1 MVKKALIKKIDDNV
15 ATVLE
20 NVNKG
25 EIIKIVY
32 GSNEVIEKI
41 EALDNIPFGNKI
53 AFLNIKMEEFILK
66 GGYKIGIATKDI
78 IKGEFVH
85 IQNVRS
91 QVVDFPDSIQLEI
104 KRQMEI
110 NE

>member
-1 MVKKALIKKIDDNV
+1 MKKALLKRKNDNV
-15 ATVLE
+15 ATLLE

-25 EIIKIVY
+25 EVVKVVY
-32 GSNEVIEKI
+32 GSNEVVEEIKAI
-41 EALDNIPFGNKI
+41 DSIPFGNKI
-53 AFLNIKMEEFILK
+53 AFTQIKKEEFILK

-78 IKGEFVH
+78 EKGKFVH

-91 QVVDFPDSIQLEI
+91 QVVDFPESIQLEI
-104 KRQMEI
+104 KRQMGI